1 MEKEKKILKNV
12 NINNINSEEQ
22 LNKNNKNLAIE
33 EKIEE
38 FVNSIG
44 ELKEDEIFK
53 FRKANSENILFD
65 KTKYPRNNK
74 PEISVILT
82 VKNQAHC
89 IHKALR
95 SIQNQSL
102 KNIEI
107 IISVDCSRDNS
118 TETISSYM
126 KEDERITM
134 ISHDTNEG
142 TMKIRI
148 DGIRKA
154 KGKFITIIDGD
165 DSFINKD
172 ILKNALHIATLG
184 NIDIVEF
191 QGNMYIEGKLKG
203 FFHYH
208 KIDRIIRQ
216 PELRTKFISNR
227 RLIVCRSIVGKIIKN
242 EVFQKIIETIGPK
255 YTEDYITIFED
266 TIMVVASYQIAQSYY
281 LFKQPGYYYSR
292 DEKYKRNPEIP
303 NKKCIEKQ
311 NVIRGVDSLKYIN
324 FLYDKMEDNEIERQ
338 TLCNEIISIQ
348 SYFPKFS
355 LKVNHHY
362 DMLFRVLDK
371 LVDNKYLTEKEKER
385 IKTIKNK
392 MISKKKE

>member
-1 MEKEKKILKNV
+1 M
-12 NINNINSEEQ
+12 
-22 LNKNNKNLAIE
+22 
-33 EKIEE
+33 
-38 FVNSIG
+38 
-44 ELKEDEIFK
+44 
-53 FRKANSENILFD
+53 
-65 KTKYPRNNK
+65 
-74 PEISVILT
+74 
-82 VKNQAHC
+82 KNQAHC

-142 TMKIRI
+142 TMKNRI

-165 DSFINKD
+165 DSFIHKD
-172 ILKNALHIATLG
+172 ILKNVLHIATLG

-208 KIDRIIRQ
+208 KVDRIIRQ
-216 PELRTKFISNR
+216 PELRTKFFSNR
-227 RLIVCRSIVGKIIKN
+227 RLIECRSIVGKIIKN
-242 EVFQKIIETIGPK
+242 EVFQKTIETIGPK
-255 YTEDYITIFED
+255 YTEDYITLFED
-266 TIMVVASYQIAQSYY
+266 TILVVASYQIAQSYY

-292 DEKYKRNPEIP
+292 DENYKRNPDIP
-303 NKKCIEKQ
+303 NRKCLERQ
-311 NVIRGVDSLKYIN
+311 NVMRGVDSLKYIN
-324 FLYDKMEDNEIERQ
+324 FLYDKMADNEIERQ
-338 TLCNEIISIQ
+338 TLYHEIIFIEQLNFSRFSI
-348 SYFPKFS
+348 
-355 LKVNHHY
+355 KVNDHY
-362 DMLFRVLDK
+362 DIFFKVLDK
-371 LVDNKYLTEKEKER
+371 LVGNKYLTGKEKER
-385 IKTIKNK
+385 LKTIKNK
-392 MISKKKE
+392 MINKKKK